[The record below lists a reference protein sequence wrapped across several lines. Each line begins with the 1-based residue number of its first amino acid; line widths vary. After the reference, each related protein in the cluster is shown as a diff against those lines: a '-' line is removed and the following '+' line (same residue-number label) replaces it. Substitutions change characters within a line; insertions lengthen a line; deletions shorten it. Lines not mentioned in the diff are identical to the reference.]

1 MADGMSLG
9 ARTST
14 RPTSELR
21 AIAARDEL
29 LVGMRALGSRTAAID
44 PREGEDDTSRLEA
57 QAREL
62 QLLLAQAMDTL
73 GALRRTD
80 EESRTAEGTGEFDL
94 LVDDALDEGSTAR
107 APVLSPPRLAN
118 VCFAGKFELGR
129 VLRELGCARQPP
141 ETLVAVETARR
152 KLLRVFRAV
161 LDATD
166 DARDDEPPWRYESTD
181 LRSALV
187 VRRLYAEFRRT
198 LRRPTADDADAVLS
212 AIRYAA
218 GALATL
224 VASSAYAEARAS
236 DRALL
241 RRLHARA
248 LTWARTDRSVTGG
261 LQLLDDVWTSA
272 DLLRDINRRQELRA
286 HDAMALRVASDGPA
300 DDPAAWRARLD
311 DLVGLDDT
319 LDAAILRV
327 ADATDLESLARH
339 IAERA
344 AQLR

>member
-14 RPTSELR
+14 RATSELQAVGSR
-21 AIAARDEL
+21 AEL
-29 LVGMRALGSRTAAID
+29 LLELRALGSRTAAID
-44 PREGEDDTSRLEA
+44 PREGEDDPARLDA
-57 QAREL
+57 LAGEL

-80 EESRTAEGTGEFDL
+80 EESRVAEGTGEFE
-94 LVDDALDEGSTAR
+94 LVDDDLDEGTSAK
-107 APVLSPPRLAN
+107 APVMSPPRLAN

-141 ETLVAVETARR
+141 ETLVAAETARR

-161 LDATD
+161 LDATAD
-166 DARDDEPPWRYESTD
+166 ITDDEPPWRYEGVD

-187 VRRLYAEFRRT
+187 VRRLYAQFRRA
-198 LRRPTADDADAVLS
+198 LRRPTGDDADAVLT
-212 AIRYAA
+212 AVRYAA

-224 VASSAYAEARAS
+224 VTSPAYAEARAS

-248 LTWARTDRSVTGG
+248 LTWARSDRTVTGG

-286 HDAMALRVASDGPA
+286 HDAMALRAASDGPA
-300 DDPAAWRARLD
+300 DDPEAWRARLD
-311 DLVGLDDT
+311 TLLGLDDA
-319 LDAAILRV
+319 LDAVILRV
-327 ADATDLESLARH
+327 ADAIDLGPLARQ
-339 IAERA
+339 IADRV